1 MKLTK
6 WVKVD
11 QIIENYKKKY
21 PKRWSAFVNGM
32 NELRK
37 QDMDNKAKFR
47 LSAKFPTYPD
57 NTDISEA
64 IMKVIPTFIQS
75 DYVWKKFLKK
85 YPEFKR

>member
-1 MKLTK
+1 MTK

-21 PKRWSAFVNGM
+21 PKRWSAFC
-32 NELRK
+32 NEMDWLRK
-37 QDMDNKAKFR
+37 QDMDSKSKFK

-57 NTDISEA
+57 GTDISEVV
-64 IMKVIPTFIQS
+64 MKVIPTLIQS

-85 YPEFKR
+85 YKEFKR